1 MFVFFILAVG
11 KFFHNLDVLLVK
23 CLEISHQVDFSD
35 SVSLSAR
42 SIFVCSSMLSVL
54 FAIYSLTASISTD
67 VLSNLTVLTGLWVA
81 EYWYAVVVAVGSIS
95 AKVTV
100 VVVTE
105 IGEFPVFSVV
115 TAVVLG
121 EVLEATWVKID
132 ILISLYAVSSCI
144 LEILKQESRSISS

>member
-1 MFVFFILAVG
+1 
-11 KFFHNLDVLLVK
+11 
-23 CLEISHQVDFSD
+23 
-35 SVSLSAR
+35 
-42 SIFVCSSMLSVL
+42 MLRVL
-54 FAIYSLTASISTD
+54 FAIYSLTAFISID
-67 VLSNLTVLTGLWVA
+67 VLSNLTILTGLWVA
-81 EYWYAVVVAVGSIS
+81 EYWYAVVVAVGPIS

-121 EVLEATWVKID
+121 EASEATWVKID